1 MTIEADQLKK
11 VKSMA
16 RAIKQKV
23 SGAGMVVLLRD
34 HERRAHIV
42 AGHDVEIVAV
52 YSDQVKTAWI
62 VDDLIDAEIER

>member
-1 MTIEADQLKK
+1 MTIEADQAKK

-23 SGAGMVVLLRD
+23 SGAGMCVLLRD
-34 HERRAHIV
+34 QEGRAHLI
-42 AGHDVEIVAV
+42 AGHDVEVVAI

-62 VDDLIDAEIER
+62 AEDLIEAGIER